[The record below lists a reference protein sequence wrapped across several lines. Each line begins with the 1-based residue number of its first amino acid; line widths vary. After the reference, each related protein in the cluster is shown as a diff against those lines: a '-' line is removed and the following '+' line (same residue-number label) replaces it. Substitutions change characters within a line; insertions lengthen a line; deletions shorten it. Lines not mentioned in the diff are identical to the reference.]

1 MLHLSNNAARFI
13 FLVLEFQHK
22 YSTLNLIIKVISL
35 IDIAEFR
42 EIPTYKRMCLCILR
56 NDYACKYMGFA
67 VSKEEKKMKDYIL
80 QQYKKIW
87 T

>member
-1 MLHLSNNAARFI
+1 MMDYLDD
-13 FLVLEFQHK
+13 
-22 YSTLNLIIKVISL
+22 